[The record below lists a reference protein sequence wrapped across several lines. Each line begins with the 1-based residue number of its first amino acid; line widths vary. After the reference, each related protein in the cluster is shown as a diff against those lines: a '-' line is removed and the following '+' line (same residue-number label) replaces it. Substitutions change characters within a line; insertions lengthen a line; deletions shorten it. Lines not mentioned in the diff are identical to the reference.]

1 MKAFFSKYPLFPF
14 LFGINAL
21 LSFYSSYI
29 FDASLKELFLLVL
42 LVLGFIALIFGGSY
56 LLLKNKEKS
65 AVFTFLFSAVFFSFQ
80 NLVTMLWKFA
90 LQQNNL
96 GMVRYWM
103 TNQGQFIV
111 FVFVAA
117 LIVLFFILIKK
128 QKSIQPLLI
137 TGLNCITIAL
147 LLVTFFQIGKIVL
160 PGYKTRQE
168 FKRSWDQTV
177 AQGTAQIS
185 LNQSHT
191 TPDVYYIILDGFARS
206 DVLQDLYHF
215 DNTDFINDLKER
227 GFYVAEES
235 YTNYS
240 QTRTSLASSLNMMYL
255 DEVPKIDPDK
265 TGKNFFSLYYMMK
278 NNRVKNLFSTFGY
291 STVSFKSEYGFSDLS
306 NSDIYIKNKVIPNE
320 FTQTFLSSTAASIVI
335 NPLLYSWHRK
345 SVNNVFDTLPQL
357 AMKQGSQFTF
367 AHISCPHPPFVFNA
381 DGSPK
386 SVDRIFLPADQD
398 GFLLVGTRDEY
409 LEGYV
414 DQINY
419 IQQKTIEM
427 VDQILDH
434 STEPFI
440 LILQAD
446 HGPGSQSY
454 AMNLEGVNLEERMSI
469 LNAYYF
475 YDQNYQDLYPT
486 ITPVNTFRLVLDQY
500 FDQSLPLLENHHFYS
515 TFTSP
520 LELINVDD
528 RLQK

>member
-29 FDASLKELFLLVL
+29 FDVSLKELFLLVL

-56 LLLKNKEKS
+56 LLFKDKEKS
-65 AVFTFLFSAVFFSFQ
+65 AVFTFLFSSLFFSFQ
-80 NLVTMLWKFA
+80 NLIAMLRKFA
-90 LQQNNL
+90 LQQNNI

-103 TNQGQFIV
+103 TNQGQFI
-111 FVFVAA
+111 FFIFVAA
-117 LIVLFFILIKK
+117 LIVLFFLLIKK

-206 DVLQDLYHF
+206 DILQDLYQV
-215 DNTDFINDLKER
+215 DNTDFINDLRER

-235 YTNYS
+235 YSNYS
-240 QTRTSLASSLNMMYL
+240 QTRTSLASSLNMTYL
-255 DEVPKIDPDK
+255 DDALTF
-265 TGKNFFSLYYMMK
+265 TGNNYVDTYSLYYMLK
-278 NNRVKNLFSTFGY
+278 NNQLMNLFSANGYQVESFRTEYSFTDFSNLDSYQDFG
-291 STVSFKSEYGFSDLS
+291 
-306 NSDIYIKNKVIPNE
+306 NIPKI
-320 FTQTFLSSTAASIVI
+320 FTQTFISSTAASILI
-335 NPLLYSWHRK
+335 NPSLYSWHRIII
-345 SVNNVFDTLPQL
+345 NEVFDILPQM
-357 AMKQGSQFTF
+357 ATKQGSQFTF
-367 AHISCPHPPFVFNA
+367 AHISCPHPPFAFNA
-381 DGSPK
+381 DGSAK
-386 SVDRIFLPADQD
+386 KLDRVFLFNDQNS
-398 GFLLVGTRDEY
+398 FLMVGTSDEY

-419 IQQKTIEM
+419 IQRKTIEM